1 MQIIRPIV
9 YILYRTVISNLP
21 SNNYIFIGIMF
32 KKIRYWAVKCLFKR
46 VGKNVNIE
54 KKVMFDYKN
63 QIEIGDNS
71 GIGENNIIGPYTTIG
86 NDVMMGKNISIYPR
100 NHNMDNIN
108 IPLRL
113 QGYTEYTHIVIKNNV
128 WIGSNVSI
136 LSKVKIIEEGAVIGT
151 GTILTKNVDKNA
163 VVAGNPCRLIKYRT

>member
-1 MQIIRPIV
+1 MKFIKPIV
-9 YILYRTVISNLP
+9 YIFYRVIFANLP
-21 SNNYIFIGIMF
+21 SNNFPGIGIISKKLRYFAIKFLF
-32 KKIRYWAVKCLFKR
+32 KK
-46 VGKNVNIE
+46 VGLNVNIE
-54 KKVMFDYKN
+54 RKVMFDYAN
-63 QIEIGDNS
+63 EIEIGDNS

-100 NHNMDNIN
+100 NHNIDNID

-113 QGYTEYTHIVIKNNV
+113 QGYTDYTHITIKSNV

-151 GTILTKNVDKNA
+151 GTILTKDVDKNA
-163 VVAGNPCRLIKYRT
+163 VIAGNPGRLIKYRT